1 MSLRGRSVLV
11 AGGAGFIGSHL
22 VDRLV
27 YEEPERIVVLDNFFL
42 GREEHLDRAA
52 RLRPDLQVI
61 RVDAADLVETRRAIE
76 GLGIDTA
83 FNLAVVP
90 LPMSLMEPDWTVRT
104 NVAIATTFCELTRTG
119 LIGQLVHVSSSE
131 VYGSARRIPM
141 DEEHQH
147 DALTP
152 YAASKSAGDQVVGS
166 YVNTFGVHAS
176 IVRPFN
182 NFGPRQNAGAYAA
195 IIPIVITRVLNGE
208 PIVIFG
214 DGEQTRD
221 FIFVQRTVDLI
232 VRSADITTGSKKVIN
247 LGSGCETSM
256 NELVRRILDIM
267 KRPDHPMIYAD
278 ARLGDV
284 RRHCA
289 DVSLAR
295 EYLNLEAVPL
305 SDAELAETIEWYEA
319 LPV

>member
-1 MSLRGRSVLV
+1 MLV

>member
-1 MSLRGRSVLV
+1 VLV